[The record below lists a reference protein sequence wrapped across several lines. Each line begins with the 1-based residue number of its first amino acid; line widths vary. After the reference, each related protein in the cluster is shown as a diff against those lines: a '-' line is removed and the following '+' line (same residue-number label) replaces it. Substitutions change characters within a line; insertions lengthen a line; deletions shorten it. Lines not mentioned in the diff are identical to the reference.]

1 MDTEQEI
8 QRAEE
13 ARFLLEQPLL
23 KQALDEIEAATIQRW
38 EMAESKDQREDYWRL
53 FKITKLFRRA
63 LQSYI
68 ETGKL
73 AKLQIEQEKRGIS
86 AIWRR

>member
-53 FKITKLFRRA
+53 FKITKLFRQA